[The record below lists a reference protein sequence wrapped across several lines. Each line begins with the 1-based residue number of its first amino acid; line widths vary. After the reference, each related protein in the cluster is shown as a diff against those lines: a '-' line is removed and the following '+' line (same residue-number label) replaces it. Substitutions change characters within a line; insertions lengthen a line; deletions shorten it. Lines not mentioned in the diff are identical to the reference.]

1 MRGVGVGEA
10 FFGYWSIARFLAVET
25 AGIGVEDVSTTPLK
39 ATRDIRGDCFCCTQ
53 HTNGLKA

>member
-1 MRGVGVGEA
+1 MGEA
-10 FFGYWSIARFLAVET
+10 FFGYRTVARLLAAET

-53 HTNGLKA
+53 HTNGLDA